1 MNLTPHFTLEELT
14 FSDTAQRLGIDN
26 TPDDGV
32 RANLQLAANG
42 MEMVRELLG
51 EPIRLNSGY
60 RCEALNKAIGGAK
73 GSAHMDGLA
82 VDFTCVEYGP
92 PIAIV
97 KALEKDN
104 VPFDKCIQEGTW
116 VHISFAPAMR
126 RLVMT
131 AHFGPNGTTY
141 TVGV

>member
-26 TPDDGV
+26 TPDDDV
-32 RANLQLAANG
+32 VINLQLVAQG
-42 MEMVRELLG
+42 MEMVRTLLDA
-51 EPIRLNSGY
+51 PIRVNSGY
-60 RCEALNKAIGGAK
+60 RCEALNQAIGGAK
-73 GSAHMDGLA
+73 ASAHLDGLA
-82 VDFTCVEYGP
+82 VDFTCAEYGP

-97 KALEKDN
+97 KALEAGS

-116 VHISFAPAMR
+116 VHISFAPALR

-141 TVGV
+141 TTGV